1 MQFITYEHPGSGR
14 SLAAEKQF
22 WRDRLRAQIGRD
34 LQSKYRDILD
44 EPLPENLAALL
55 EQLDDRQ
62 DPKR

>member
-1 MQFITYEHPGSGR
+1 MQFITYEYPGSGR
-14 SLAAEKQF
+14 SLAAEKRF